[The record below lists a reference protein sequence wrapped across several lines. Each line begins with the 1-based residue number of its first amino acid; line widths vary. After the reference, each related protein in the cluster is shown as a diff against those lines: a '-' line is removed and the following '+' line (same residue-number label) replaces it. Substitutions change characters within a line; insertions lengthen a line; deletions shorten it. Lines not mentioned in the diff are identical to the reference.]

1 MRSVEPL
8 LNRLNAVL
16 IVLIGAL
23 VVYQWSG
30 EGRADG
36 VIVSLRAAGQKAER
50 RIAEQT
56 EALKQANE
64 DLQEF
69 KSVIAGLNAK
79 IDESDVQLRQQ
90 KARVFTLERD
100 AARTAAETA
109 SLKASLSAFNAAVQS
124 RDTAIRT
131 LLDQRRKL
139 ADAASDAAH
148 RANGVVVQYNQLAS
162 QYQNLVGKYN
172 DLVRRNQEKT
182 RAAVGAQQGSKPQG
196 EAGS

>member
-8 LNRLNAVL
+8 LNRLNAIF

-23 VVYQWSG
+23 VAYQWSG
-30 EGRADG
+30 ESRADG
-36 VIVSLRAAGQKAER
+36 LIVALRASGQKAEQ

-69 KSVIAGLNAK
+69 KTVISGLKAK
-79 IDESDVQLRQQ
+79 IDDADAQIRQQ

-100 AARTAAETA
+100 AARTASETS
-109 SLKASLSAFNAAVQS
+109 SLKASLAAFSTAVQS
-124 RDTAIRT
+124 RDANIRT
-131 LLDQRRKL
+131 LLEQRHKL

-148 RANGVVVQYNQLAS
+148 KANEAVAQYNQLAS
-162 QYQNLVGKYN
+162 QYQDLVTKYN
-172 DLVRRNQEKT
+172 DLVRRRQE
-182 RAAVGAQQGSKPQG
+182 APGAPGNSKDSSKPD
-196 EAGS
+196 GSSSS